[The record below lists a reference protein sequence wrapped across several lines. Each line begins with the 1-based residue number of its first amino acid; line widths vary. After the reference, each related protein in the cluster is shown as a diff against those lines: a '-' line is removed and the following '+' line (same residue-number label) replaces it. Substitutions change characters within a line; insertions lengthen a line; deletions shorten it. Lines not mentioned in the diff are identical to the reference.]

1 MTTSPAPSPSAPV
14 VPVIPHFGGSGSC
27 VTNTQALFCPGWVA
41 QNWGGTLQPALLQ
54 HIELTAIAVVTGL
67 AIGLAAAIAAFR
79 NGWFARGF
87 DSVTAILY
95 MIPSL
100 AFFEMFVPVTGLGK
114 LTIEIGLTG
123 YTLLVL
129 FRNTLEG
136 LRSAPPEAITAATG
150 MGMTPRQVF
159 FRINLRLAVPAIFAG
174 LRVATVTTVSL
185 ATIAAYISPLGLGA
199 PILQAIQDS
208 FNTELITA
216 GGLAILLALAADG
229 ALVLLE
235 RVITPWQRAARQ

>member
-1 MTTSPAPSPSAPV
+1 MTASPSPSPSPP
-14 VPVIPHFGGSGSC
+14 VPVIPHFGGANSC
-27 VTNTQALFCPGWVA
+27 VTNTRALFCPGWVR

-54 HIELTAIAVVTGL
+54 HIELTVTAVALGLVIA
-67 AIGLAAAIAAFR
+67 LAAAIIAFR

-87 DSVTAILY
+87 DGLTAILY

-100 AFFEMFVPVTGLGK
+100 AFFEMFVPVTGLGT

-136 LRSAPPEAITAATG
+136 LRSAPPEVVAAATG
-150 MGMTPRQVF
+150 MGMTPRQIF

-185 ATIAAYISPLGLGA
+185 ATIAAYISPRGLGA

-216 GGLAILLALAADG
+216 GGLAIILALVADG

-235 RVITPWQRAARQ
+235 RVITPWQRAVRQ